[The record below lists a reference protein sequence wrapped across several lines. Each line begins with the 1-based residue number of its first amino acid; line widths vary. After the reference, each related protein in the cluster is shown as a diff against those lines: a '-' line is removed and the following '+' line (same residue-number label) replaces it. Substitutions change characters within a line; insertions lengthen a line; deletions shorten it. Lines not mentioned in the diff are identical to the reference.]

1 MDEKRVVVAAGFL
14 GDGERGAMGHLVF
27 WTNNK
32 VLESVRALDGWS
44 RRGRGVTGR
53 PRDNDFFIGLRT
65 GIARGG
71 RQTVLH
77 ATASDEGQLAA
88 EQVTVVAVH
97 PSFGKHA
104 RGFEEKDIALDDADG
119 IQGGDPSIVV
129 GTGENDT
136 ELAFCGLP
144 KGIVTEGVGHEERGR
159 VRKVVH
165 RHF

>member
-14 GDGERGAMGHLVF
+14 GDGERGAVGHLVF

-32 VLESVRALDGWS
+32 ILKSVRTLDSGS
-44 RRGRGVTGR
+44 RCGRGVTRRAG
-53 PRDNDFFIGLRT
+53 DNDFFIGLLT

-71 RQTVLH
+71 RQTVVH
-77 ATASDEGQLAA
+77 APASDEGQHAT
-88 EQVTVVAVH
+88 EYVTVVTVH
-97 PSFGKHA
+97 PSFGKHG
-104 RGFEEKDIALDDADG
+104 RGFDEQDIAIDDADG

-129 GTGENDT
+129 GTGESGT

-144 KGIVTEGVGHEERGR
+144 KGKVTDGAGHEERGR
-159 VRKVVH
+159 LRKVVH